1 MCKECISFP
10 GPRLPFNG
18 AGDHKLFPNGHFVL
32 PDTNVFLSQVC
43 SLCHRDH
50 LAQIL
55 LVDGPH
61 GVKLFHHAYY
71 STADSAGGSSTPVA
85 SAF

>member
-1 MCKECISFP
+1 MCRECISSP
-10 GPRLPFNG
+10 GPRLPFSG
-18 AGDHKLFPNGHFVL
+18 AGDHKLFPKGHFVL

-43 SLCHRDH
+43 YLSRRDL
-50 LAQIL
+50 LALIL

-71 STADSAGGSSTPVA
+71 STADSAGGSSAPVA
-85 SAF
+85 STF